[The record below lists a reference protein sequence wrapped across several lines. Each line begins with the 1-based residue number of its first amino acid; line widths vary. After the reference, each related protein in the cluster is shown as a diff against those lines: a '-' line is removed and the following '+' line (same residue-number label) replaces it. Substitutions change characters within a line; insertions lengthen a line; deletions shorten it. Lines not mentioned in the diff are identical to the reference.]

1 MHGWYTLEG
10 SDVQQ
15 SNCLIR
21 HIINS
26 LMQFGFVQSALAWP
40 CVQQPKRTSVLLHE
54 MEMR

>member
-1 MHGWYTLEG
+1 MHGWYTLGG